1 MKKITSKTAKLA
13 KEKGLDQSQFER
25 KGLLYDE
32 NGNETGW
39 EMLYNYSKNHFGILN
54 QSELQTWLR
63 NKGVMVE
70 VTFYTCD
77 DGVEYSVE
85 VCHEKTWDTKSEFTK
100 DTFKSYEKAI
110 ERGLQE
116 GLKLL

>member
-1 MKKITSKTAKLA
+1 MITTVETAKLA
-13 KEKGLDQSQFER
+13 KEKGFDLICQYYYEILDNPVTLQKIPNSNAEGYVQPSAP
-25 KGLLYDE
+25 D
-32 NGNETGW
+32 
-39 EMLYNYSKNHFGILN
+39 

-100 DTFKSYEKAI
+100 DTFKSYEKAL